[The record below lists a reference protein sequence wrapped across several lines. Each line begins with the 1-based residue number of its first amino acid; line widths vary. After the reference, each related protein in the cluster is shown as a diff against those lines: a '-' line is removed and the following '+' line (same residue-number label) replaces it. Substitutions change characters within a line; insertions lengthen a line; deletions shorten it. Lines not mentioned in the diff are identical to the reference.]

1 MPENH
6 RRCSSSSSSPR
17 PPSPPSQKYFP
28 SILSM
33 PTPALVESAAG
44 GAHYSGVKVDSEMLK
59 HRRNSSFKQHAE
71 IKHYHQR
78 ILEDL
83 AELYCCRPTREIFER
98 SWHRDA
104 EFEVH
109 SLSYPSESTS
119 CLAIIQDPLSKCKG
133 FEEYAA
139 QVSLTASRFQGL
151 KLTNIHNPPLAVVC
165 YGKLSCCLNSLDLN
179 SLCSQKFTLTLNKF
193 QNA

>member
-1 MPENH
+1 MSENH
-6 RRCSSSSSSPR
+6 RRCSSSSSSSPR
-17 PPSPPSQKYFP
+17 PPSPPSQTYYP

-44 GAHYSGVKVDSEMLK
+44 GAHYSGVKVDSEMLLK
-59 HRRNSSFKQHAE
+59 HRRNSSFKQHTE
-71 IKHYHQR
+71 IEHYHQR

-83 AELYCCRPTREIFER
+83 TELYCCRPTQEIFER

-119 CLAIIQDPLSKCKG
+119 CLTIIQNPLFKCKG
-133 FEEYAA
+133 YDEYAA
-139 QVSLTASRFQGL
+139 QVSLTSRPQGL
-151 KLTNIHNPPLAVVC
+151 KLTSLHIFLAVVF
-165 YGKLSCCLNSLDLN
+165 YGPWIFLFKLPRLNLPL
-179 SLCSQKFTLTLNKF
+179 
-193 QNA
+193 